1 MCTELDGVV
10 LAEIV
15 LVGTAIVIGVTN
27 CEERLEINDVFS
39 VRGDGV
45 VVLEFEKSN
54 DVPTEL
60 K

>member
-1 MCTELDGVV
+1 MELDGVV

-27 CEERLEINDVFS
+27 CDERLEINDVFS

-45 VVLEFEKSN
+45 THF
-54 DVPTEL
+54 DVCVFQRRTVES
-60 K
+60 